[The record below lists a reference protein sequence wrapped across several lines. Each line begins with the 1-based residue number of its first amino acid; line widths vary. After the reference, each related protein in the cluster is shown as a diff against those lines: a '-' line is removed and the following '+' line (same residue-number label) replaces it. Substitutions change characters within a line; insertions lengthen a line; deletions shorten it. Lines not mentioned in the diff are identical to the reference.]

1 MTDPTRRAD
10 ELRGL
15 IRRYNYEYHQLDA
28 PSVPDAEYDR
38 LVRELQ
44 ALEAAHP
51 ELRSPAS
58 PTDLVGGRPDPAFS
72 PVRHRRPVLSL
83 QNALDQDELKEFMA
97 RMARAV
103 GTDDVAVDLEPKIDG
118 LSVVLRYRDGRFQ
131 QGITRGDGMVGEDIS
146 HTLVEVRDLPRTLT
160 GAPAGELEVRGEVY
174 LAKEAFSRL
183 NEGREAAGEPLFA
196 NPRNAAAGA
205 LRQLDPAVTRDRGLN
220 LFCYEIRHPEDLAE
234 TQTEALAALLA
245 MGFPVPPG
253 CQRLIGWEELWQAVS
268 LWQERRQELPFATDG
283 LVVKLDHLPTA
294 RAQGATAKAPRA
306 MIAFKFPPEEA
317 VTTLEG
323 VVWQVGRSGTVTPT
337 AYLTPVRLG
346 GTVVSRAT
354 LHNAQLA
361 RSRDIRIG
369 DRVVIRKAGEIIPEV
384 MRPLAAERTGQ
395 EQPLEPPRQCPACGT
410 TLVQNEGEA
419 ALRCPNEACPGRQ
432 LEALCHFAS
441 RAAMDIDGLG
451 PKLVASLLAAGLVKA
466 PADLYRL
473 DEKALLTVP
482 RMADRSAQNLLAA
495 IDRSRRRPLWR
506 LILALGLPQVGAH
519 AAERLASR
527 FGSLSALLGA
537 SEEELCAVPDVGP
550 LTARQI
556 RAWAADPM
564 HRKWVSDL
572 AQVGVLGETA
582 ELAHG
587 SEGPLS
593 GERLVF
599 TGSFS
604 LPRPEL
610 AEAARAAGAEVLSAV
625 SRRVTHLVVG
635 DKPGHKRQE
644 AEALDIP
651 LWDEASFRRKMEG
664 QDS

>member
-1 MTDPTRRAD
+1 MTDPTRRAE
-10 ELRGL
+10 ELRQL
-15 IRRYNYEYHQLDA
+15 ISRYNYEYHQLDA

-44 ALEAAHP
+44 ALEASHP
-51 ELRSPAS
+51 ELGSEAS
-58 PTDLVGGRPDPAFS
+58 PTGLVGGQADSAFS
-72 PVRHRRPVLSL
+72 PVRHRRLVLSL
-83 QNALDQDELKEFMA
+83 QNAVDQEELQEFMA
-97 RMARAV
+97 RMGRAV
-103 GTDDVAVDLEPKIDG
+103 GTDEVAVDLEPKIDG

-131 QGITRGDGMVGEDIS
+131 QGITRGDGTVGEDVS
-146 HTLVEVRDLPRTLT
+146 HTLVEVRDLPHTLK
-160 GAPAGELEVRGEVY
+160 GAPVGELEVRGEVY
-174 LAKEAFSRL
+174 LAKEAFLRL
-183 NEGREAAGEPLFA
+183 NEAREAAGEPLFA

-205 LRQLDPAVTRDRGLN
+205 LRQLDPAVTKSRGLN
-220 LFCYEIRHPEDLAE
+220 LFCYEIRHPEDLVE
-234 TQTEALAALLA
+234 TQTEALAALMA
-245 MGFPVPPG
+245 MGFPVPPDS
-253 CQRLIGWEELWQAVS
+253 QRLVGWDDLWQAVS
-268 LWQERRQELPFATDG
+268 LWQERRHQLPFAIDG

-306 MIAFKFPPEEA
+306 MIAFKFPPEEV
-317 VTTLEG
+317 VTTLER

-361 RSRDIRIG
+361 KSRDIRIG

-384 MRPLAAERTGQ
+384 VRPLAAERTGQ
-395 EQPLEPPRQCPACGT
+395 EQPLEAPRQCPACGSA
-410 TLVQNEGEA
+410 LVRNEGET

-432 LEALCHFAS
+432 LEAFCHFAS

-451 PKLVASLLAAGLVKA
+451 PKLLASLLEAGLVKT

-473 DEKALLTVP
+473 DERDLLTVP
-482 RMADRSAQNLLAA
+482 RMAARSAQNLLAA

-527 FGSLSALLGA
+527 FESLFALLEA
-537 SEEELCAVPDVGP
+537 SEEDLCAVPDVGP

-556 RAWAADPM
+556 RAWAADPV
-564 HRKWVSDL
+564 HRQWVSEL
-572 AQVGVLGETA
+572 AGVGVLGEVA
-582 ELAHG
+582 EPAHG
-587 SEGPLS
+587 GEGPLR

-599 TGSFS
+599 TGSFAV
-604 LPRPEL
+604 PRQEL
-610 AEAARAAGAEVLSAV
+610 MAAARAAGALVLSAV

-635 DKPGHKRQE
+635 DKPGQKRQE
-644 AEALDIP
+644 AEALAIP
-651 LWDEASFRRKMEG
+651 LWDEASFRRKIEG